1 MNDKT
6 AKKIIGVTALTAG
19 AYLALKATGKKE
31 EEGFGSGNFAGLG
44 GGGLTTEGLEGRD
57 SGGQPININFPAI
70 DPLPI
75 FPDKSSIAPTTV
87 TETDIV
93 EEVSGAKDSK
103 PVTKKDSLIKSS
115 SSKALDSVTKALTIE
130 PMTLKSSSTKTAIA
144 ARSERGQPWSL
155 SESSIQDVKSYV
167 GTPGNVVDEQIKKV
181 KESLGTDKVS
191 QPGNTFSEYTAEEKA
206 RSKTEMSFFEKVIGK
221 ITSPLKEEP
230 RVVTA
235 GKNVISAGMDVV
247 SPAVETVV
255 KNITTTPTAWS
266 RGTVKTGSFASSS
279 SETYDPSNPSGAKE
293 TLQTTKKEATTKRV
307 VSLQEAASRSYDDL
321 VSKASGGSSSSSSSS
336 SRSSGSSGSSKSS
349 TTTTKKKV
357 VSLKQAKT
365 VRDD

>member
-1 MNDKT
+1 MDDKT
-6 AKKIIGVTALTAG
+6 AKKIVGITALTAG

-44 GGGLTTEGLEGRD
+44 GGGITTEGTEGTD
-57 SGGQPININFPAI
+57 SGQPININFPAI
-70 DPLPI
+70 DPIPI
-75 FPDKSSIAPTTV
+75 FPDKSTIAPTTV
-87 TETDIV
+87 TESDIV

-103 PVTKKDSLIKSS
+103 PVTKKESLIKSS
-115 SSKALDSVTKALTIE
+115 ASKALDSVTKAVTVE

-144 ARSERGQPWSL
+144 ARSEPGQPWSL
-155 SESSIQDVKSYV
+155 SESSIQDVKGYV
-167 GTPGNVVDEQIKKV
+167 GTPANVVDEQITRV
-181 KESLGTDKVS
+181 KEKLGVNLIS

-206 RSKTEMSFFEKVIGK
+206 RSKTEMSLFDKIVGK

-235 GKNVISAGMDVV
+235 GKNVISPV
-247 SPAVETVV
+247 VETVV

-293 TLQTTKKEATTKRV
+293 TLQTTKKEATTKKV
-307 VSLQEAASRSYDDL
+307 VSLQEAASRNFDEM
-321 VSKASGGSSSSSSSS
+321 VSKASGSSSSSSSS
-336 SRSSGSSGSSKSS
+336 KSSGSSKSS

>member
-6 AKKIIGVTALTAG
+6 AKKIVGITALTAG
-19 AYLALKATGKKE
+19 AYLALKATSKKE

-44 GGGLTTEGLEGRD
+44 GGGLTTEGLEGTD
-57 SGGQPININFPAI
+57 NGGQPININFPAF

-75 FPDKSSIAPTTV
+75 FPDKRSIAPASV
-87 TETDIV
+87 TESDIV
-93 EEVSGAKDSK
+93 EDVSGVKDST
-103 PVTKKDSLIKSS
+103 PTTKKDSLIKSS
-115 SSKALDSVTKALTIE
+115 SSKLSEAYDKATKTVTIE

-144 ARSERGQPWSL
+144 ARSEPDQPWSL
-155 SESSIQDVKSYV
+155 SESSIKDVKGYV
-167 GTPGNVVDEQIKKV
+167 GTPANVVDEQIKKV
-181 KESLGTDKVS
+181 KESLGTNVIS

-206 RSKTEMSFFEKVIGK
+206 RSKTQMSFFDKVIGK
-221 ITSPLKEEP
+221 ITSPMKEEP

-235 GKNVISAGMDVV
+235 AKNIV
-247 SPAVETVV
+247 SPAVQTVV

-336 SRSSGSSGSSKSS
+336 SSSRSSGSSGSSKSS

>member
-6 AKKIIGVTALTAG
+6 AKKIIGITALTAG
-19 AYLALKATGKKE
+19 AYLALKATGNK
-31 EEGFGSGNFAGLG
+31 EEGFGSGNFGGLG
-44 GGGLTTEGLEGRD
+44 GGGITTEGTEGGD

-75 FPDKSSIAPTTV
+75 FPDKSPIAPTTV
-87 TETDIV
+87 TQTDIV
-93 EEVSGAKDSK
+93 EDISGAKDSK
-103 PVTKKDSLIKSS
+103 PTTKKDSLIKSS
-115 SSKALDSVTKALTIE
+115 TSKVLDSVTKAVTIE
-130 PMTLKSSSTKTAIA
+130 PMTLKSGSTKTAIA
-144 ARSERGQPWSL
+144 ARSEQGQPWSL

-167 GTPGNVVDEQIKKV
+167 GTPANVVDEQIKKV
-181 KESLGTDKVS
+181 KESLGTNVIS

-206 RSKTEMSFFEKVIGK
+206 RSKTQMSFFDKVIGK
-221 ITSPLKEEP
+221 ITSPMKEEP
-230 RVVTA
+230 RVVTT
-235 GKNVISAGMDVV
+235 GKNVISAGMNVV
-247 SPAVETVV
+247 SPVVETVV

-266 RGTVKTGSFASSS
+266 RGTVKTGTFTSS

-293 TLQTTKKEATTKRV
+293 TLQTTKKEATTKKV

-321 VSKASGGSSSSSSSS
+321 VSKASGSSSSSSSS
-336 SRSSGSSGSSKSS
+336 SGKSSGSSGSSKSS
-349 TTTTKKKV
+349 SSTTKKKV